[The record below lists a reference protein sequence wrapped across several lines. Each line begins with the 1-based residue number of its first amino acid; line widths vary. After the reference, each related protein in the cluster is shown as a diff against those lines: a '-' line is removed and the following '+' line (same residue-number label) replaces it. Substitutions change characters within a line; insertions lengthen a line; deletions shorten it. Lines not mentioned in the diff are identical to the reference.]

1 MDRPLY
7 QRVRSWVYSHY
18 LRYTNEPNWARILRS
33 MYLGEMTVSEDSLHG
48 INRYTNPET
57 ADKLK
62 KVNQISSD
70 TGINPTEVSR
80 TIEFMRDIK
89 LVEDLEPSEKEKPAF
104 GLSRKGFDVAHERE
118 LTKRQDRTNQILAI
132 LTAGLLA
139 TATAQASAAIFS
151 LNGVERTIT
160 FAAMIF
166 IGAVVVLLFS
176 FRQHG

>member
-1 MDRPLY
+1 M
-7 QRVRSWVYSHY
+7 
-18 LRYTNEPNWARILRS
+18 
-33 MYLGEMTVSEDSLHG
+33 SEDSLHG

-80 TIEFMRDIK
+80 TIEFMREIK
-89 LVEDLEPSEKEKPAF
+89 LVEDLESSEKEKPAF

-118 LTKRQDRTNQILAI
+118 LTKRQDRTNQLLAI

-139 TATAQASAAIFS
+139 TATSQASVAIFS
-151 LNGVERTIT
+151 LNGVERKIT

-176 FRQHG
+176 FR